1 MLRRGFH
8 EASDI
13 AAAGEMLADRSH
25 DNDPDAR
32 ILVQGFEHQPKL
44 IALWHRDDVI
54 GRPVENDIGPLVSLV
69 DFHLEAVELQKTRVG
84 KIER

>member
-1 MLRRGFH
+1 MLGRGFH

-25 DNDPDAR
+25 HDDPDPR
-32 ILVQGFEHQPKL
+32 ILVEGFEHQPKL
-44 IALWHRDDVI
+44 IALRHRYDVV
-54 GRPVENDIGPLVSLV
+54 GRTIENDIGPFVSLV
-69 DFHLEAVELQKTRVG
+69 DLHLEAVELCQTGIG